1 MIKNFIDTSGIEC
14 YEDVS
19 LKKYNTYKIDAKAKY
34 LVFPKDS
41 VELISLISYLKDNNC
56 KFLVLGNGSNVIF
69 NFEYYDGVIIRLDRL
84 NSISINDNVIE
95 VGAGYSLI
103 KLANEVALLGLS
115 GLEFASGI
123 PGCVGASVAMNA
135 GAYNHSLA
143 EVVESVKVLTPDNE
157 IITMNNEELEF
168 NYRESFLKHNKDY
181 IILSCKIILSHGN
194 KEEILELISNRRI
207 RRMESQP
214 LNYPSAGSVF
224 RNPEGN
230 YAGKLIED
238 CGFKGYKLGG
248 AMVSLKHAN
257 FIINYDGATGRDI
270 VLLINKIKN
279 SVKEKYG
286 IDLILEQIIID

>member
-1 MIKNFIDTSGIEC
+1 MIKSFIDTSGIEC

-19 LKKYNTYKIDAKAKY
+19 LKKYNTYKIDVKAKY

-41 VELISLISYLKDNNC
+41 VELIRLISYLKSNNC

-69 NFEYYDGVIIRLDRL
+69 NFEYYDGVIIRLDRF

-143 EVVESVKVLTPDNE
+143 EVVESVMVLTPDNE
-157 IITMNNEELEF
+157 IITMTNKELEF

-181 IILSCKIILSHGN
+181 IIISCKIILSHGN
-194 KEEILELISNRRI
+194 KDEILELISNRRI

>member
-14 YEDVS
+14 YKDVS

-69 NFEYYDGVIIRLDRL
+69 NFEYYDGVIIRLDRF

-157 IITMNNEELEF
+157 IITMTNDKLEF
-168 NYRESFLKHNKDY
+168 NYRESFLRHNKDY

-279 SVKEKYG
+279 SVNEKYN

>member
-1 MIKNFIDTSGIEC
+1 MIKSFIDTSGVEY

-41 VELISLISYLKDNNC
+41 VELISLISYLKSNKC

-69 NFEYYDGVIIRLDRL
+69 NFEYYDGVIIRLDRF

-143 EVVESVKVLTPDNE
+143 EVVESVMVLTSDNE

>member
-1 MIKNFIDTSGIEC
+1 MIKSFIDTSGVEY

-69 NFEYYDGVIIRLDRL
+69 NFEYYDGVIIRLDRF

-143 EVVESVKVLTPDNE
+143 EVVESVIVLTPDNE

-279 SVKEKYG
+279 SVKEKYD

>member
-14 YEDVS
+14 YKDVS

-41 VELISLISYLKDNNC
+41 VELISLIIYLKDNNC

-69 NFEYYDGVIIRLDRL
+69 NFEYYDGVIIRLDRF

-157 IITMNNEELEF
+157 IITMTNDKLEF

-214 LNYPSAGSVF
+214 LTYPSAGSVF

-279 SVKEKYG
+279 SVNEKYN

>member
-1 MIKNFIDTSGIEC
+1 MIKSFIDTSGIEC

-69 NFEYYDGVIIRLDRL
+69 NFEYYDGVIIRLDRF

-143 EVVESVKVLTPDNE
+143 EVVESVMVLTPDNE

>member
-1 MIKNFIDTSGIEC
+1 MIKSFIDTSGVEY

-69 NFEYYDGVIIRLDRL
+69 NFEYYDGVIIRLDRF

-157 IITMNNEELEF
+157 IITMTNDKLEF

>member
-1 MIKNFIDTSGIEC
+1 MIKSFIDTSGVEY

-41 VELISLISYLKDNNC
+41 VELISLISYLKSNKC

-69 NFEYYDGVIIRLDRL
+69 NFEYYDGVIIRLDRF

-143 EVVESVKVLTPDNE
+143 EVVESVMVLTPDNE

-194 KEEILELISNRRI
+194 KDEILELISNRRI

>member
-1 MIKNFIDTSGIEC
+1 MIKSFIDTSGVEY

-69 NFEYYDGVIIRLDRL
+69 NFEYYDGVIIRLDRF

-143 EVVESVKVLTPDNE
+143 EVVESVMVLTPDNE

-194 KEEILELISNRRI
+194 KDEILELISNRRI

>member
-1 MIKNFIDTSGIEC
+1 MIKSFIDTSGVEY

-41 VELISLISYLKDNNC
+41 VELISLISYLKSNKC

-69 NFEYYDGVIIRLDRL
+69 NFEYYDGVIIRLDRF

-143 EVVESVKVLTPDNE
+143 EVVESVMVLTPDNE
-157 IITMNNEELEF
+157 IITMTNKELEF

-181 IILSCKIILSHGN
+181 IIISCKIILSHGN
-194 KEEILELISNRRI
+194 KDEILELISNRRI

>member
-1 MIKNFIDTSGIEC
+1 MIKSFIDTSGVEY

-41 VELISLISYLKDNNC
+41 VELISLISYLKSNKC

-69 NFEYYDGVIIRLDRL
+69 NFEYYDGVIIRLDRF

-143 EVVESVKVLTPDNE
+143 EVVESVMVLTPDNE
-157 IITMNNEELEF
+157 IININNEELEF

>member
-1 MIKNFIDTSGIEC
+1 MIKSFIDTSGIEC

-41 VELISLISYLKDNNC
+41 VELISLISYLKSNKC

-69 NFEYYDGVIIRLDRL
+69 NFEYYDGVIIRLDRF

-95 VGAGYSLI
+95 LGAGYSLI

-143 EVVESVKVLTPDNE
+143 EVVESVMVLTPDNE
-157 IITMNNEELEF
+157 IITMTNKELEF

-181 IILSCKIILSHGN
+181 IIISCKIILSHGN
-194 KEEILELISNRRI
+194 KDEILELISNRRI

>member
-1 MIKNFIDTSGIEC
+1 MIKSFIDTSGVEY

-69 NFEYYDGVIIRLDRL
+69 NFEYYDGVIIRLDRF

-143 EVVESVKVLTPDNE
+143 EVVESVMVLTPDNE

>member
-1 MIKNFIDTSGIEC
+1 MIKSFIDTSGIEC

-41 VELISLISYLKDNNC
+41 VELISLISYLKSNKC

-69 NFEYYDGVIIRLDRL
+69 NFEYYDGVIIRLDRF

-157 IITMNNEELEF
+157 IITMTNDKLEF

-279 SVKEKYG
+279 KIKEKYN
-286 IDLILEQIIID
+286 IDLIHAQRSID

>member
-1 MIKNFIDTSGIEC
+1 MIKSFIDTSGVEY

-41 VELISLISYLKDNNC
+41 VELISLISYLKSNKC

-69 NFEYYDGVIIRLDRL
+69 NFEYYDGVIIRLDRF

-181 IILSCKIILSHGN
+181 IIISCKIILSHGN
-194 KEEILELISNRRI
+194 KDEILELISNRRI

>member
-1 MIKNFIDTSGIEC
+1 MIKSFIDTSGIEC

-41 VELISLISYLKDNNC
+41 VELISLISYLKSNKC

-69 NFEYYDGVIIRLDRL
+69 NFEYYDGVIIRLDRF

-123 PGCVGASVAMNA
+123 PGCVGASIAMNA

-143 EVVESVKVLTPDNE
+143 EVVESVMVLTPDNE
-157 IITMNNEELEF
+157 IITMTNKELEF

-181 IILSCKIILSHGN
+181 IIISCKIILSHGN
-194 KEEILELISNRRI
+194 KDEILELISNRRI

>member
-1 MIKNFIDTSGIEC
+1 MIKSFIDTSGIEC

-41 VELISLISYLKDNNC
+41 VELISLISYLKSNKC

-69 NFEYYDGVIIRLDRL
+69 NFEYYDGVIIRLDRF

-143 EVVESVKVLTPDNE
+143 EVVESVMVLTPDNE
-157 IITMNNEELEF
+157 IITMTNKELEF

-181 IILSCKIILSHGN
+181 IIISCKIILSHGN
-194 KEEILELISNRRI
+194 KDEILELISNRRI

>member
-1 MIKNFIDTSGIEC
+1 MIKSFIDTSGVEY

-69 NFEYYDGVIIRLDRL
+69 NFEYYDGVIIRLDRF

-143 EVVESVKVLTPDNE
+143 EVVESVMVLTPDNE
-157 IITMNNEELEF
+157 IITMTNKELEF

-181 IILSCKIILSHGN
+181 IIISCKIILSHGN
-194 KEEILELISNRRI
+194 KDEILELISNRRI

>member
-1 MIKNFIDTSGIEC
+1 MIKSFIDTSGIEC

-41 VELISLISYLKDNNC
+41 VELISLISYLKSNKC

-69 NFEYYDGVIIRLDRL
+69 NFEYYDGVIIRLDRF

-143 EVVESVKVLTPDNE
+143 EVVESVMVLTPDNE

>member
-41 VELISLISYLKDNNC
+41 VELISLISYLKSNKC

-69 NFEYYDGVIIRLDRL
+69 NFEYYDGVIIRLDRF

-143 EVVESVKVLTPDNE
+143 EVVESVMVLTPDNE

-279 SVKEKYG
+279 SVKEKYD

>member
-1 MIKNFIDTSGIEC
+1 M
-14 YEDVS
+14 
-19 LKKYNTYKIDAKAKY
+19 
-34 LVFPKDS
+34 
-41 VELISLISYLKDNNC
+41 
-56 KFLVLGNGSNVIF
+56 LGNGSNVIF
-69 NFEYYDGVIIRLDRL
+69 NFEYYDGVIIRLDRF

-143 EVVESVKVLTPDNE
+143 EVVESVMVLTPDNE
-157 IITMNNEELEF
+157 IITMTNKELEF

-181 IILSCKIILSHGN
+181 IIISCKIILSHGN

>member
-41 VELISLISYLKDNNC
+41 VELIRLISYLKSNNC

-69 NFEYYDGVIIRLDRL
+69 NFEYYDGVIIRLDRF

-143 EVVESVKVLTPDNE
+143 EVVESVMVLTPDNE

-194 KEEILELISNRRI
+194 KEEILELIKDRRV

>member
-1 MIKNFIDTSGIEC
+1 MIKSFIDTSGVEY

-41 VELISLISYLKDNNC
+41 VELISLISYLKSNKC

-69 NFEYYDGVIIRLDRL
+69 NFEYYDGVIIRLDRF

-143 EVVESVKVLTPDNE
+143 EVVESVMVLTPDNE

>member
-1 MIKNFIDTSGIEC
+1 MIKSFIDTSGIEC

-41 VELISLISYLKDNNC
+41 VELISLISYLKSNKC

-69 NFEYYDGVIIRLDRL
+69 NFEYYDGVIIRLDRF

-123 PGCVGASVAMNA
+123 PGGVGASVAMNA

-143 EVVESVKVLTPDNE
+143 EVVESVMVLTPDNE

>member
-14 YEDVS
+14 YKDVS

-69 NFEYYDGVIIRLDRL
+69 NFEYYDGVIIRLDRF

-157 IITMNNEELEF
+157 IITMTNDKLEF

-279 SVKEKYG
+279 SVNEKYN

>member
-41 VELISLISYLKDNNC
+41 VELISLISYLKSNKC

-69 NFEYYDGVIIRLDRL
+69 NFEYYDGVIIRLDRF

-143 EVVESVKVLTPDNE
+143 EVVESVMVLTPDNE

-194 KEEILELISNRRI
+194 KEEILELIKDRRV

-270 VLLINKIKN
+270 VLLINKIRN
-279 SVKEKYG
+279 SVKDKYN